1 MSRHQAAHLFA
12 LVALALAPV
21 AAQGRTLSYNP
32 KHVPP
37 GELQSALGTR
47 DAGGRATI
55 DWMIAGVGHLVEVR
69 RNDPANLLL
78 FSGDDAAVD
87 GVVAAEEQR
96 SEEHTFELQSH
107 SFISYA
113 VFCS

>member
-21 AAQGRTLSYNP
+21 DAQGRTLSYNP

-69 RNDPANLLL
+69 RSPPREGRSPITRNTCRRVSCSRRSALATPA
-78 FSGDDAAVD
+78 
-87 GVVAAEEQR
+87 
-96 SEEHTFELQSH
+96 
-107 SFISYA
+107 
-113 VFCS
+113 